1 MEAPNNATY
10 LSGKMQNEIISVC
23 GRIIQK
29 QIISKINRAKCFSIL
44 ADETADVSGVEQFSI
59 CARYYDEDFKKL
71 REDFLVFVPATDV
84 TGKGLATKI
93 LETLSCLSLETKY
106 LRGQGYDGAASMSG
120 SFNGVKA
127 HILEKYPLAFYIHCT
142 SHSLNLAV
150 SNACSVK
157 SVRNT
162 MGSIQEICVFFRT
175 PKRQYVLET
184 TIDQVLPPT
193 NKKRLKMLCPT
204 RWVERHD
211 AILVFIELYK
221 AILVALDEI
230 SEWEYID
237 TSSKAK
243 RLMII
248 IEQPEF
254 IITTHIIGKVFSVS
268 MPLSRQLQTE
278 NIDLLTA
285 LKVVG
290 DVQQILQRFRENVVN
305 DFHNEFL
312 KIEQWCQDLN
322 IDTDFKRLTR
332 T

>member
-184 TIDQVLPPT
+184 TIDQV
-193 NKKRLKMLCPT
+193 
-204 RWVERHD
+204 
-211 AILVFIELYK
+211 
-221 AILVALDEI
+221 
-230 SEWEYID
+230 
-237 TSSKAK
+237 
-243 RLMII
+243 
-248 IEQPEF
+248 
-254 IITTHIIGKVFSVS
+254 
-268 MPLSRQLQTE
+268 
-278 NIDLLTA
+278 
-285 LKVVG
+285 
-290 DVQQILQRFRENVVN
+290 
-305 DFHNEFL
+305 
-312 KIEQWCQDLN
+312 
-322 IDTDFKRLTR
+322 
-332 T
+332 